1 VFFAAKNN
9 MKQIKATNDTARL
22 PGHVAIIMDG
32 NGRWAKKKGKPRTY
46 GHIKG
51 VETVRKIVETAV
63 RLGVKYLTLYV
74 FSKENWNRP
83 KREVNALMR
92 LIVKNVKRESRNFKE
107 NGIRLLVIGNLKG
120 LPSAV
125 FKELHQEIKRTE
137 KNRKLTLVLAINYSS
152 RQEIVNAAR
161 QIAIKVQGKEI
172 SADGICEALF
182 SSYLST
188 HQIPDPE
195 LVIRTSGE
203 NRISNFLLW
212 QIAYSEL
219 MFVDKNWPEF
229 TPGDFCEAI
238 TNYQNRKKEC
248 HVNCE

>member
-1 VFFAAKNN
+1 MTFKES
-9 MKQIKATNDTARL
+9 IENDRL

-32 NGRWAKKKGKPRTY
+32 NGRWAKKQGKPRTY

-51 VETVRKIVETAV
+51 VDTVRKIVAAAA
-63 RLGVKYLTLYV
+63 RMGIKYLTLYV

-83 KREVNALMR
+83 EREVNALMR
-92 LIVKNVKRESRNFKE
+92 LIIKNVKRESRNFKE
-107 NGIRLLVIGNLKG
+107 NGIRLLVIGNVEG

-137 KNRKLTLVLAINYSS
+137 KNNKLTLVLAINYSS

-161 QIAIKVQGKEI
+161 QIAIKVQRKEI
-172 SADGICEALF
+172 LADSICEALF

-219 MFVDKNWPEF
+219 MFVEKTWPEF
-229 TPGDFCEAI
+229 TPGDFNDAI
-238 TNYQNRKKEC
+238 ASYQSRKNK
-248 HVNCE
+248 

>member
-1 VFFAAKNN
+1 MTFKES
-9 MKQIKATNDTARL
+9 IENDRL

-32 NGRWAKKKGKPRTY
+32 NGRWAKKQGKPRTY

-51 VETVRKIVETAV
+51 VDTVRKIVAAAA
-63 RLGVKYLTLYV
+63 RMGIKYLTLYV

-83 KREVNALMR
+83 EREVNALMR
-92 LIVKNVKRESRNFKE
+92 LIIKNVKRESRNFKE
-107 NGIRLLVIGNLKG
+107 NGIRLLVIGNVEG

-137 KNRKLTLVLAINYSS
+137 KNNKLTLVLAINYSS

-161 QIAIKVQGKEI
+161 QIAIKVQRKEI
-172 SADGICEALF
+172 SADSICEALF

-219 MFVDKNWPEF
+219 MFVEKTWPEF
-229 TPGDFCEAI
+229 TPGDFNDAI
-238 TNYQNRKKEC
+238 ASYQSRKNK
-248 HVNCE
+248 

>member
-1 VFFAAKNN
+1 MTFKES
-9 MKQIKATNDTARL
+9 IDNDRL

-32 NGRWAKKKGKPRTY
+32 NGRWAKKQGKPRTY
-46 GHIKG
+46 GHIRG
-51 VETVRKIVETAV
+51 VDTVRKIVAAAA
-63 RLGVKYLTLYV
+63 RMDIKYLTLYV

-83 KREVNALMR
+83 EKEVNALMR
-92 LIVKNVKRESRNFKE
+92 LIIKNVKRESRNFKE
-107 NGIRLLVIGNLKG
+107 NGIRLLVIGNLDG
-120 LPSAV
+120 LPSSV

-137 KNRKLTLVLAINYSS
+137 KNNKLTLVLAINYSS

-161 QIAIKVQGKEI
+161 QIAVKTQNKEI
-172 SADGICEALF
+172 VIEDINERLF
-182 SSYLST
+182 SSYLSP

-219 MFVDKNWPEF
+219 LFVEKNWPEF
-229 TPGDFCEAI
+229 TPEDFCEAI
-238 TNYQNRKKEC
+238 ANYQNRRLKSNMPNIQE
-248 HVNCE
+248 